1 MSGLEYELI
10 FGLSIYHVMNHI
22 LSRCGMNLSENRWF
36 NQLVCMHNIVL
47 SVFSAYIFVSGYKV
61 MSRMTWMDVY
71 GESSDIL
78 MRTGEFS
85 RLVYYFYWSKYYEF
99 VDTWINLLKRRD
111 PGFLQVYH
119 HTGAVI
125 VMGMGAHYRVHSI
138 WLFVMWNSFVHTIM
152 YLYYALATM
161 KVRMKGKFLLTGL
174 QITQLV
180 TALVGAWYYVLC
192 TKMHRHQ
199 LYACICNLVYVKGLV
214 FLFSDFYSRTYRKKI
229 E

>member
-138 WLFVMWNSFVHTIM
+138 WLFVKWSFR
-152 YLYYALATM
+152 L
-161 KVRMKGKFLLTGL
+161 G
-174 QITQLV
+174 
-180 TALVGAWYYVLC
+180 
-192 TKMHRHQ
+192 
-199 LYACICNLVYVKGLV
+199 
-214 FLFSDFYSRTYRKKI
+214 
-229 E
+229 